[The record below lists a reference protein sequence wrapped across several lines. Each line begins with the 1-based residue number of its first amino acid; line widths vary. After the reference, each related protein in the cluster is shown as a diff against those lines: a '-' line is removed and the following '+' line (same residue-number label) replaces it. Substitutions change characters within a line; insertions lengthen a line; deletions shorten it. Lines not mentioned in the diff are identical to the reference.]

1 MEEKRRRVLGT
12 EIRRV

>member
-1 MEEKRRRVLGT
+1 MEKERRRVLGT